1 MTKDAKRHRVTY
13 FFANFTGP
21 SMAEH
26 HGHLRRYDIA
36 APRLR
41 RARLTAKTV
50 PSLAQ
55 SLALLRSAA
64 RPRRVVER
72 LFRGFFLIILLLS
85 RSSRISGSE
94 SHMQAPSLLI
104 GA

>member
-1 MTKDAKRHRVTY
+1 
-13 FFANFTGP
+13 
-21 SMAEH
+21 MAER

-41 RARLTAKTV
+41 RARRTAKAV

-64 RPRRVVER
+64 RLRR
-72 LFRGFFLIILLLS
+72 GIITDVRRCLSLHVNIFYCPLVALL
-85 RSSRISGSE
+85 
-94 SHMQAPSLLI
+94 
-104 GA
+104 